1 MFPRS
6 AQDVIGALGLAPL
19 DIEDG
24 YFRELYRCG
33 CLAHTQQ
40 PRSCAT
46 IIYYLLT
53 GTQRSAWH
61 TVASDELWCHLDGV
75 PARQAR
81 IDRDGTWSETLLGT
95 ELQSG
100 QSRHTLVPAGV
111 WQSTVPASSR
121 ADDWALFTCT
131 VAPGFD
137 YADFTSAGC
146 EALIARFPRCAERLR
161 EWKG

>member
-1 MFPRS
+1 MVPCS
-6 AQDVIGALGLAPL
+6 AEEVIAALGLVPL
-19 DIEDG
+19 EIEG
-24 YFRELYRCG
+24 GHFRELYRCG

-46 IIYYLLT
+46 MIYYLLT

-61 TVASDELWCHLDGV
+61 TVASDEVWLHLDGV
-75 PARQAR
+75 PARQAL
-81 IDRDGTWSETLLGT
+81 ISHDGTWSEALLGPG
-95 ELQSG
+95 LQPG
-100 QSRHTLVPAGV
+100 QSRYTLVPAGA

-137 YADFTSAGC
+137 YADLTVAGV
-146 EALIARFPRCAERLR
+146 EELSARFPRWTERLR
-161 EWKG
+161 EWEG